1 MKREVSTRILL
12 LKNNFYRDMGS
23 TNEEVLGKY
32 CALGHFDAFDI
43 SDEKIVKVE
52 ELDTWGYLGER
63 TYGQNG
69 NVNCRMLVCVTEQ
82 KEKDRD
88 FWMKEAEPLVFI
100 TMVRLN
106 EGVLAVKRDG
116 IIEALSKEPKQM
128 GYLSYDH
135 SEIIAVTKTNQYSEG
150 MKTVRK
156 LRKICSAVKTYTIF
170 GIREDILES
179 YEAIMK
185 CVKDEKVCCRLHCM
199 IKNYEKAESFRKIL
213 EEHIRNREHSDDIEI
228 RKFEVFGG
236 FDWLLE
242 VDNVS
247 LCSLLEL
254 YKTKELLTHA
264 NHKYCEAFFNI
275 ESEILVWEGNLS
287 CE

>member
-1 MKREVSTRILL
+1 MKKEVSTRILL

-23 TNEEVLGKY
+23 ANEEVLGRY

-52 ELDTWGYLGER
+52 ELDTWGYLGEK

-69 NVNCRMLVCVTEQ
+69 DVNCRMLVCVTEQ
-82 KEKDRD
+82 KDKDRE
-88 FWMKEAEPLVFI
+88 FWTNESEPLVFI

-106 EGVLAVKRDG
+106 EGIMAAKRDG

-135 SEIIAVTKTNQYSEG
+135 SEIIAVTKTDQYSDG
-150 MKTVRK
+150 MKNVRR
-156 LRKICSAVKTYTIF
+156 LREICSAVKTYTIF
-170 GIREDILES
+170 GIRENILES
-179 YEAIMK
+179 YETIKA

-199 IKNYEKAESFRKIL
+199 IKNYEKAESFRRIL
-213 EEHIRNREHSDDIEI
+213 EEHIRNREGLEDLEV
-228 RKFEVFGG
+228 RKFETFGG

-242 VDNVS
+242 VNNVS
-247 LCSLLEL
+247 LCGLLEL

-264 NHKYCEAFFNI
+264 NNKYCEAFFNI
-275 ESEILVWEGNLS
+275 ESEILVWEGNRS
-287 CE
+287 CG